1 MTGATMLKTR
11 RLLLAAASGLAL
23 MISAMPALAQEAPSD
38 PWPQTTS
45 DIPADSNVR
54 FGTLPNGMRYAI
66 LRNATPP
73 GQASLR
79 LRIDAGSLMED
90 ETQLGLAHFME
101 HMAFNGTTNIPE
113 NELLRILER
122 LGLAFG
128 ADTNAATGFDQTFYQ
143 LELPRTNDETV
154 DTALRIMREQVSE
167 ALMDP
172 QAIDEER
179 GVIVGEERTRNTPQ
193 LRSFKAQFAL
203 LAPGQRLANR
213 FPIGDLEI
221 IRTAPRDRFVAFY
234 DAYYRPSRATM
245 LAVGDFDVDV
255 MEGKIRSAFESWE
268 PSAPDG
274 PEPDLG
280 TVAPRDAE
288 TRILVEP
295 GIQSSVQI
303 NWTRAPD
310 RDPDTVAER
319 QSRIVRSLGLAV
331 LNRRFG
337 ELARADNPPFVG
349 AGASASTLVNSL
361 DIGSVSASFNPG
373 GIHRAIEAME
383 QETRRLVEF
392 GVTQAE
398 LQREITDSRTA
409 LENAVAAAATRTT
422 PALVNGLLQATNDN
436 RVFAHPQT
444 SLEIFNAT
452 VASLT
457 PETVNAAVRTAFQG
471 EGPLVLVVTPEP
483 SEAAV
488 TAMLQASQ
496 AVPVTARAEAAA
508 LEWPYAQFGA
518 AAQPSEVREIAEIGA
533 TVVTFPNGTRLTVK
547 PTTFRDEQILV
558 SVETGIGELGLSTTT
573 PDPQSLAGFT
583 FTAGG
588 LGRLTLDE
596 LNRVLSGRIYSAGFS
611 IDSDAYRLS
620 GATRPADLG
629 LQMQVLA
636 AYLTDPG
643 LRPAPFEQI
652 KALFPQI
659 VAQQSATPAGAFAIQ
674 SSGLLASG
682 DARQAFPNPSDI
694 AGWTNDQVKAGVLA
708 GLSQG
713 PIDITMVGDVTVADA
728 IAAVGSTFGALP
740 ARPAA
745 PTPSAEAKVLRFPAG
760 TPEPVR
766 LTHLGPAEQAMAYIA
781 WPTTDSIGD
790 RTESRHLGLLAAV
803 MELRVTERIRE
814 ELAITYSP
822 NVGSSSSSVFEGYGS
837 IFASAQVTP
846 ENRSTFF
853 TELDAIAAS
862 LRDTPVS
869 EDELNRAR
877 APEVERLRRSQAGN
891 EYWLG
896 QLDDVDTDPSAVAE
910 ITGHIADLEAA
921 TPATLQALAQRY
933 LDPSKSWRAG
943 VVAASVQ

>member
-1 MTGATMLKTR
+1 MLKTR

-23 MISAMPALAQEAPSD
+23 ITSAMPALSQEAPSD

-66 LRNATPP
+66 LRNSTPP

-113 NELLRILER
+113 NELMRILER

-193 LRSFKAQFAL
+193 LRSAKAQLAL
-203 LAPGQRLANR
+203 LAPGQRVANR
-213 FPIGDLEI
+213 FPIGDLNI

-234 DAYYRPSRATM
+234 EAYYRPSRAIM

-255 MEGKIRSAFESWE
+255 MEGKIRGAFESWQ

-280 TVAPRDAE
+280 TVAPREAE

-295 GIQSSVQI
+295 GVQSSVQI
-303 NWTRAPD
+303 NWTRSPD

-361 DIGSVSASFNPG
+361 DIGTVSASFNPG
-373 GIHRAIEAME
+373 GIQRAVEAME
-383 QETRRLVEF
+383 QETRRLVQF
-392 GVTQAE
+392 GVTPAE
-398 LQREITDSRTA
+398 LQREITDNRTA

-422 PALVNGLLQATNDN
+422 PALVNGLLQTTNDN
-436 RVFAHPQT
+436 RVFTHPQT
-444 SLEIFNAT
+444 NLEIFNAT

-457 PETVNAAVRTAFQG
+457 PDAVNAAVREAFQG
-471 EGPLVLVVTPEP
+471 QGPLVLVITPEAIEGG
-483 SEAAV
+483 EAAV
-488 TAMLQASQ
+488 TAILEASQ
-496 AVPVTARAEAAA
+496 AVPVTARAEVAAV
-508 LEWPYAQFGA
+508 EWPYSNFGQ
-518 AAQPSEVREIAEIGA
+518 AAQPSEVREIAEIGT

-547 PTTFRDEQILV
+547 PTDFRDEQILV
-558 SVETGIGELGLSTTT
+558 SVETGLGELGLSTTT

-583 FTAGG
+583 FASGG

-596 LNRVLSGRIYSAGFS
+596 LNRVLSGRIYSAGFAL
-611 IDSDAYRLS
+611 DGDAYRLS

-659 VAQQSATPAGAFAIQ
+659 IAQQSATPAGAFAIQ

-682 DARQAFPNPSDI
+682 DARQTFPSPSDI
-694 AGWTNDQVKAGVLA
+694 AGWTNDQLKAGVIA
-708 GLSQG
+708 GLAQG
-713 PIDITMVGDVTVADA
+713 PIGITIVGDVTVQDA
-728 IAAVGSTFGALP
+728 IAAVGSTFAALP

-745 PTPSAEAKVLRFPAG
+745 PTPAPGADVLRFPAG
-760 TPEPVR
+760 VSEPVR

-781 WPTTDSIGD
+781 WPTTDAMGD
-790 RTESRHLGLLAAV
+790 RTESRQLGLLAAV
-803 MELRVTERIRE
+803 MDLRVTERIRE

-822 NVGSSSSSVFEGYGS
+822 NVGSSSSDVYEGYGS

-846 ENRSTFF
+846 ENRATFF
-853 TELDAIAAS
+853 TELDAIAAA

-896 QLDDVDTDPSAVAE
+896 QLSDVDTDASAVAE
-910 ITGHIADLEAA
+910 ITGHIADLESV
-921 TPATLQALAQRY
+921 TPAILQALAQRY
-933 LDPSKSWRAG
+933 LDPSKAWRAG

>member
-1 MTGATMLKTR
+1 MLKTR

-23 MISAMPALAQEAPSD
+23 MTSAMPALAQEAPSD

-172 QAIDEER
+172 AAIDEER

-193 LRSFKAQFAL
+193 LRSAKAQLAL

-280 TVAPRDAE
+280 TVAPREAE

-295 GIQSSVQI
+295 GVQSSVQI

-319 QSRIVRSLGLAV
+319 QSRIVRNLGLAV

-337 ELARADNPPFVG
+337 ELARADNPPFIG
-349 AGASASTLVNSL
+349 ASGSASTIVNSL
-361 DIGSVSASFNPG
+361 DIGTVSAGFNPG
-373 GIHRAIEAME
+373 GIQRAIEAME

-457 PETVNAAVRTAFQG
+457 PETVNAAVRDAFQG

-483 SEAAV
+483 IEGGEAAV

-713 PIDITMVGDVTVADA
+713 PIDITMVGDVTVEDA
-728 IAAVGSTFGALP
+728 IAAVGSTFAALP

-745 PTPSAEAKVLRFPAG
+745 PTPSPEARTLRFPAG

-790 RTESRHLGLLAAV
+790 RTESRHLGLLAAI

-853 TELDAIAAS
+853 TEIDAIAAS

-869 EDELNRAR
+869 DDELNRAR

-896 QLDDVDTDPSAVAE
+896 QLDDVDIDPSAVAE

-933 LDPSKSWRAG
+933 LDPSKAWRAG

>member
-1 MTGATMLKTR
+1 MLKTR

-23 MISAMPALAQEAPSD
+23 LTGAMPALAQEAPSD

-128 ADTNAATGFDQTFYQ
+128 PDTNAATGFDQTFYQ

-179 GVIVGEERTRNTPQ
+179 GVIVGEERTRNTPG
-193 LRSFKAQFAL
+193 LRSLKAQFAL

-234 DAYYRPSRATM
+234 EAYYRPSRATM

-255 MEGKIRSAFESWE
+255 MEGKIRAAFESWE

-280 TVAPRDAE
+280 AVAPREAE

-295 GIQSSVQI
+295 GTQSSVQI

-319 QSRIVRSLGLAV
+319 QSRIIRNLGLAV
-331 LNRRFG
+331 LNRRFA

-349 AGASASTLVNSL
+349 ASAGASTLVNSL
-361 DIGSVSASFNPG
+361 DIGSVSANFNPG
-373 GIHRAIEAME
+373 GIQRAIEALE

-392 GVTQAE
+392 GVTPAE
-398 LQREITDSRTA
+398 LQREITENRTA
-409 LENAVAAAATRTT
+409 LENAVASAATRTT
-422 PALVNGLLQATNDN
+422 PALVNTLLAATNDN
-436 RVFAHPQT
+436 RVFVHPQT
-444 SLEIFNAT
+444 NLDIFNAT
-452 VASLT
+452 VANLT
-457 PETVNAAVRTAFQG
+457 PDAVNAAVREAFQG
-471 EGPLVLVVTPEP
+471 EGPLVLVITPEP
-483 SEAAV
+483 IAGGEAAV
-488 TAMLQASQ
+488 TAALQASQ

-508 LEWPYAQFGA
+508 LEWPYANFGA
-518 AAQPSEVREIAEIGA
+518 AAQPSEVREIAEISA

-547 PTTFRDEQILV
+547 PTDFRDEQILV

-583 FTAGG
+583 FASGG

-596 LNRVLSGRIYSAGFS
+596 LNRVLSGRIYSTGFAL
-611 IDSDAYRLS
+611 DGDAYRLS
-620 GATRPADLG
+620 GATRPADLN

-659 VAQQSATPAGAFAIQ
+659 VAQQSATPAGAFALQ

-682 DARQAFPNPSDI
+682 DARQTFPDPQI
-694 AGWTNDQVKAGVLA
+694 VAGWTNDQLKAGVIA
-708 GLSQG
+708 GLAQG
-713 PIDITMVGDVTVADA
+713 PIDITVVGDVTVEDA
-728 IAAVGSTFGALP
+728 IAAVGSTFAALP

-745 PTPSAEAKVLRFPAG
+745 PSPSAEARIQRFPAG
-760 TPEPVR
+760 TAEPLR

-781 WPTTDSIGD
+781 WPTTDTIGD
-790 RTESRHLGLLAAV
+790 RTEARQLGLLAAV
-803 MELRVTERIRE
+803 MELRLNERLRE
-814 ELAITYSP
+814 ELSITYSP
-822 NVGSSSSSVFEGYGS
+822 SAGSSSSDVFEGYGS

-846 ENRSTFF
+846 ENRTTFF
-853 TELDAIAAS
+853 TELDAMAAS
-862 LRDTPVS
+862 LRDTPIE
-869 EDELNRAR
+869 EDELLRAR
-877 APEVERLRRSQAGN
+877 APMVEALRRAQAGN
-891 EYWLG
+891 EYWLA
-896 QLDDVDTDPSAVAE
+896 QLSEVDTDPAAVAE

-921 TPATLQALAQRY
+921 TPATIQALAQRY
-933 LDPSKSWRAG
+933 LDPSKAWRAT

>member
-1 MTGATMLKTR
+1 MLKTR

-23 MISAMPALAQEAPSD
+23 ITSAMPALSQEAPSD

-66 LRNATPP
+66 LRNSTPP

-193 LRSFKAQFAL
+193 LRSAKAQLAL
-203 LAPGQRLANR
+203 LAPGQRVANR
-213 FPIGDLEI
+213 FPIGDLNI

-234 DAYYRPSRATM
+234 EAYYRPSRAIM

-280 TVAPRDAE
+280 TVAPREAE

-295 GIQSSVQI
+295 GVQSSVQI
-303 NWTRAPD
+303 NWTRSPD

-349 AGASASTLVNSL
+349 AGASASTLVSSL
-361 DIGSVSASFNPG
+361 DIGTVSASFNPG
-373 GIHRAIEAME
+373 GIQRAIEAME
-383 QETRRLVEF
+383 QETRRLVQF
-392 GVTQAE
+392 GVTPAE
-398 LQREITDSRTA
+398 LQREITDNRTA

-436 RVFAHPQT
+436 RVFTHPQT
-444 SLEIFNAT
+444 NLEIFNAT

-457 PETVNAAVRTAFQG
+457 PDAVNAAVREAFQG
-471 EGPLVLVVTPEP
+471 QGPLVLVITPEAIEGG
-483 SEAAV
+483 EAAV
-488 TAMLQASQ
+488 TAILEASQ

-508 LEWPYAQFGA
+508 VEWPYSNFGQ
-518 AAQPSEVREIAEIGA
+518 AAQPSEVREIAEIGT

-547 PTTFRDEQILV
+547 PTDFRDEQILV
-558 SVETGIGELGLSTTT
+558 SVETGLGELGLSTTT

-583 FTAGG
+583 FASGG

-596 LNRVLSGRIYSAGFS
+596 LNRVLSGRIYSAGFAL
-611 IDSDAYRLS
+611 DGDAYRLS

-659 VAQQSATPAGAFAIQ
+659 IAQQSATPAGAFAIQ

-682 DARQAFPNPSDI
+682 DARQTFPSPTDI
-694 AGWTNDQVKAGVLA
+694 AGWTNDQLKAGVIA
-708 GLSQG
+708 GLAQG
-713 PIDITMVGDVTVADA
+713 PIDITVVGDVTVEDA
-728 IAAVGSTFGALP
+728 IAAVGSTFAALP

-745 PTPSAEAKVLRFPAG
+745 PTPAPGADVLRFPAG
-760 TPEPVR
+760 VSEPVR

-781 WPTTDSIGD
+781 WPTTDAMGD
-790 RTESRHLGLLAAV
+790 RTESRQLGLLAAV
-803 MELRVTERIRE
+803 MDLRVTERIRE

-822 NVGSSSSSVFEGYGS
+822 SVGSSSSDVYEGYGS

-846 ENRSTFF
+846 ENRATFF

-896 QLDDVDTDPSAVAE
+896 QLSDVDTDASAVAE
-910 ITGHIADLEAA
+910 ITGHIADLESV
-921 TPATLQALAQRY
+921 TPAILQALAQRY
-933 LDPSKSWRAG
+933 FDPSKAWRAG

>member
-1 MTGATMLKTR
+1 MFKTR
-11 RLLLAAASGLAL
+11 RLLLAAASGVAL
-23 MISAMPALAQEAPSD
+23 LTGAMPALSQEMPSD
-38 PWPQTTS
+38 PWPQATS

-167 ALMDP
+167 ALMAPD
-172 QAIDEER
+172 AIDEER

-193 LRSFKAQFAL
+193 LRSAKAQLAL
-203 LAPGQRLANR
+203 LAPGQRLASR

-221 IRTAPRDRFVAFY
+221 IRNAPRDRFVAFY
-234 DAYYRPSRATM
+234 EAYYRPSRATM

-255 MEGKIRSAFESWE
+255 MEGKIRAAFESWE
-268 PSAPDG
+268 PSASDG

-280 TVAPRDAE
+280 TVAPREAE

-319 QSRIVRSLGLAV
+319 RSRLIRSLGLAV

-337 ELARADNPPFVG
+337 EIARADNPPFIG
-349 AGASASTLVNSL
+349 AGASAQTIVGSL
-361 DIGSVSASFNPG
+361 DLGSVSATFNPG
-373 GIHRAIEAME
+373 GIQRAIEAME
-383 QETRRLVEF
+383 QETRRLVQF

-398 LQREITDSRTA
+398 LQREITDNRTA

-457 PETVNAAVRTAFQG
+457 PDAVNAAVREAFQG
-471 EGPLVLVVTPEP
+471 EGPLVLVITPEAIEGG
-483 SEAAV
+483 EAAV
-488 TAMLQASQ
+488 TATLEASQ

-508 LEWPYAQFGA
+508 VAWPYADFGA

-533 TVVTFPNGTRLTVK
+533 TVVTYPNGTRLTVK
-547 PTTFRDEQILV
+547 PTDFRDEQILINV
-558 SVETGIGELGLSTTT
+558 ATGIGELGLPTDR
-573 PDPQSLAGFT
+573 PDPQTLAGFT
-583 FTAGG
+583 FAAGG

-596 LNRVLSGRIYSAGFS
+596 LNRVLSGRIYSAGFAL
-611 IDSDAYRLS
+611 DGDAYNLN

-659 VAQQSATPAGAFAIQ
+659 IAQQSATPAGAFSIQ
-674 SSGLLASG
+674 SAGPLASG
-682 DARQAFPNPSDI
+682 DARQSLPTASDV
-694 AGWTNDQVKAGVLA
+694 AGWTNDQLKAGVIA
-708 GLSQG
+708 GLGQG
-713 PIDITMVGDVTVADA
+713 PIDITVVGDVTVADA

-745 PTPSAEAKVLRFPAG
+745 PTPAPGAEVRRFPAG
-760 TPEPVR
+760 TAEPVR
-766 LTHLGPAEQAMAYIA
+766 LIHLGPAEQAMAYIA
-781 WPTTDSIGD
+781 WPTTDAIGD
-790 RTESRHLGLLAAV
+790 RTESRQLGLLAEV
-803 MELRVTERIRE
+803 MGLRVTERIRE

-822 NVGSSSSSVFEGYGS
+822 NVGSSSSDVFEGYGS

-846 ENRSTFF
+846 ENRTTFF
-853 TELDAIAAS
+853 TEIDLIAAA
-862 LRDTPVS
+862 LRDTPIT

-877 APEVERLRRSQAGN
+877 APEVERLRRAQAGN
-891 EYWLG
+891 EYWLS
-896 QLDDVDTDPSAVAE
+896 QLQDVDTDPAAVAE

-933 LDPSKSWRAG
+933 LDPSRAWRAG
-943 VVAASVQ
+943 VVAASVP